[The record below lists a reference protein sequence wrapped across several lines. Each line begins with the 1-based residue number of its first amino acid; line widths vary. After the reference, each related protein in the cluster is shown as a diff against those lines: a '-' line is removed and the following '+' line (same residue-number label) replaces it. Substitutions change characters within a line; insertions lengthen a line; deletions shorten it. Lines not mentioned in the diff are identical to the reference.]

1 MLLFSPG
8 PLTGSVV
15 VSFLERNGRLVAVSS
30 KEKLEKSRLDWKIK
44 QNYACFIS
52 CCWVHA
58 LGWGS
63 ARPPVALG
71 LKAGLGEGNA
81 TISQWK
87 PNFETAAGKQ
97 IRVGN
102 VQLLGFLMK
111 NTGLQGGKGGYG
123 HPGHV
128 QSSTHSSIR
137 NITTTFLQDPKAIRI
152 PPDTGGGMQYL

>member
-1 MLLFSPG
+1 MADWWQFPVRRNWKNQGWIGKSSRITPVLFLAAG
-8 PLTGSVV
+8 C
-15 VSFLERNGRLVAVSS
+15 N
-30 KEKLEKSRLDWKIK
+30 
-44 QNYACFIS
+44 
-52 CCWVHA
+52 A

-63 ARPPVALG
+63 ARPPVDLG
-71 LKAGLGEGNA
+71 YKAGLSEGDA

-111 NTGLQGGKGGYG
+111 NTGLWGGKRG
-123 HPGHV
+123 HGRPGRA
-128 QSSTHSSIR
+128 QSSSIR

-152 PPDTGGGMQYL
+152 PPDTGGGMQCL